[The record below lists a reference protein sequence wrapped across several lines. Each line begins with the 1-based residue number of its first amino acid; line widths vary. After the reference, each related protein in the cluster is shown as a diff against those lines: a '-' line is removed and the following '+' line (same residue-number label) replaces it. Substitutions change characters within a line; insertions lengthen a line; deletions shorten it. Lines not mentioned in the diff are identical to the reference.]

1 MQLSTL
7 IRLKSDSLKKLSTVL
22 FIGQVTS
29 FIIYYLS
36 TFILVRILNTHDY
49 GVFQQFNLLIT
60 TFIPIFGFT
69 LVSSLYYFYPISNE
83 LDKKSFLIQ
92 TYLLLIVIGLFAVT
106 LFILFK
112 NELLILLNFNE
123 LNQVNKW
130 LFVSMGIFLVST
142 ISENI
147 FVLEKKVWFIL
158 LFSPIERTFYLVFVI
173 TFAIH
178 NKNFEGAIFGYL
190 LYVILKLTLVSTY
203 IYINYLRNKD
213 YVIKKKNIIDQIK
226 YCTPFFFGVLIYTV
240 SQKFDKILVNQYI
253 SSSDYA
259 IYSVSFLSV
268 PLLAN
273 LISSINNVAIPRY
286 AEMYKNNDTTGMINL
301 YKKIVSTT
309 SSIVIPLVVFFFTFA
324 DKVIILLFTSRFE
337 NAVPFYRTF
346 ILTFLFLMTS
356 YGLILRASNKTRSIF
371 YSNLAASLIAVIV
384 GFIIIP
390 RYKLLGGI
398 ITASIAIITP
408 VILQLTME
416 SKLLKVGLLNMFP
429 YNTIIKILIIS
440 IIPLPLFIYFR
451 LVVNNN
457 LLFLFFSFLIY
468 CVIIGIFEYRMA
480 ILPYKEKI
488 QQLTKRFL

>member
-226 YCTPFFFGVLIYTV
+226 YCTPFFFWCV
-240 SQKFDKILVNQYI
+240 
-253 SSSDYA
+253 
-259 IYSVSFLSV
+259 
-268 PLLAN
+268 
-273 LISSINNVAIPRY
+273 
-286 AEMYKNNDTTGMINL
+286 NL
-301 YKKIVSTT
+301 YCIS
-309 SSIVIPLVVFFFTFA
+309 
-324 DKVIILLFTSRFE
+324 KV
-337 NAVPFYRTF
+337 
-346 ILTFLFLMTS
+346 
-356 YGLILRASNKTRSIF
+356 
-371 YSNLAASLIAVIV
+371 
-384 GFIIIP
+384 
-390 RYKLLGGI
+390 
-398 ITASIAIITP
+398 
-408 VILQLTME
+408 
-416 SKLLKVGLLNMFP
+416 
-429 YNTIIKILIIS
+429 
-440 IIPLPLFIYFR
+440 
-451 LVVNNN
+451 
-457 LLFLFFSFLIY
+457 
-468 CVIIGIFEYRMA
+468 
-480 ILPYKEKI
+480 
-488 QQLTKRFL
+488 